1 LTGAEG
7 ATAARLV
14 TLTGFGGMG
23 KSRVARQTADACADE
38 FEGGVW
44 WVALDEART
53 GDEML
58 ATPPR
63 GCACRSSRPCRCR
76 DQVHG
81 FLRDRSRLLLVLDNT
96 EQVEEAATVVRDLLA
111 QAPGLS
117 CLVTSRR
124 ALGLRAETLVE
135 IRPLPPL
142 DAQRLFADRA
152 RAAATTSVSRRERR
166 RRGRTVPPA
175 GGRAARHRVGRR
187 AHHRHESAA
196 DDCPPFRAVPP
207 AAKPRARPAAPPAR
221 APGRH

>member
-1 LTGAEG
+1 
-7 ATAARLV
+7 
-14 TLTGFGGMG
+14 MG

-38 FEGGVW
+38 FEGASGGSRSTRPAPATRCSPHRRGLRLPLQP
-44 WVALDEART
+44 ALP
-53 GDEML
+53 L
-58 ATPPR
+58 
-63 GCACRSSRPCRCR
+63 R

-81 FLRDRSRLLLVLDNT
+81 FLRDRPRLLLVLDNT

-152 RAAATTSVSRRERR
+152 RAAATTSVSRT
-166 RRGRTVPPA
+166 RTPTMWPNCAA
-175 GGRAARHRVGRR
+175 GWRACR
-187 AHHRHESAA
+187 S
-196 DDCPPFRAVPP
+196 PSSWP
-207 AAKPRARPAAPPAR
+207 PRASPA
-221 APGRH
+221 